1 MDLFDDLLA
10 RELIQDSTDLD
21 ALRARL
27 AEGPITVYYG
37 CDPSADSL
45 HVGNLIGLAVLR
57 RFQLA
62 GHRVIG
68 LAGGATGMIG
78 DPGGKSAERNLLD
91 AAELT
96 ANVAQIREQM
106 ARFID
111 FDADPPAILVDNR
124 DWTAQLSVL
133 DFLRD
138 PGKHITVQQM
148 TGKESVRARL
158 GSEQGLS
165 YTEFSYML
173 LQANDFAHLA
183 EHEGCELQ
191 IGGADQWGNISLGV
205 ELTRKRLGRH
215 VHGFTWPLLVRADGS
230 KYGKTAGGDT
240 MWLGSH
246 RMSPYAFF
254 QGWMHID
261 DADVRRLL
269 LQLTFLTPEECD
281 EIATEHAA
289 APERRV
295 GQRRLAREVTAL
307 VHGAEAAQAAQEA
320 SAILFGGDPT
330 EASEAAL
337 RMVAGEVDTTSIDAN
352 DLVSGLDV
360 VELLAASG
368 VAASKG
374 EARRLLEQG
383 GIRLNGETISAERVV
398 TGEDALYGSL
408 VLLRRGKKRW
418 HVLQVRE

>member
-10 RELIQDSTDLD
+10 RGLIQDSTDRD

-27 AEGPITVYYG
+27 AEGPVTVYYG

-45 HVGNLIGLAVLR
+45 HVGNLIGLVVLR

-62 GHRVIG
+62 GHRPIA

-78 DPGGKSAERNLLD
+78 DPGGKSAERNLLAD
-91 AAELT
+91 AELT
-96 ANVAQIREQM
+96 ANVERIREQM
-106 ARFID
+106 ARLID
-111 FDADPPAILVDNR
+111 FDDAEAPALLVDNR
-124 DWTAQLSVL
+124 DWTAEMSVL
-133 DFLRD
+133 EFLRD
-138 PGKHITVQQM
+138 PGKFVTVQQM
-148 TGKESVRARL
+148 TGKESVRSRL

-173 LQANDFAHLA
+173 LQANDYAHLA

-205 ELTRKRLGRH
+205 DLTRRRLGRH
-215 VHGFTWPLLVRADGS
+215 VHAFTWPLLTRADGS

-240 MWLGSH
+240 MWLGEQ

-269 LQLTFLTPEECD
+269 AQLTFLDLD
-281 EIATEHAA
+281 EVDAVASEHEAE
-289 APERRV
+289 PGRRT
-295 GQRRLAREVTAL
+295 GQRRLAQEVTTL
-307 VHGAEAAQAAQEA
+307 VHGAAAAVAAAEA

-330 EASEAAL
+330 TASEAAL
-337 RMVAGEVDTTSIDAN
+337 QMVAGEVETTELGGD
-352 DLVSGLDV
+352 DLVSGLPIVDV
-360 VELLAASG
+360 LVTTGLAG
-368 VAASKG
+368 SKG
-374 EARRLLEQG
+374 EARRLLDQG
-383 GIRLNGETISAERVV
+383 GVSLNGGTISAERVV
-398 TGEDALYGSL
+398 TREDGLYGSL

-418 HVLQVRE
+418 HVLRLR

>member
-10 RELIQDSTDLD
+10 RGLIQDSTDRD

-27 AEGPITVYYG
+27 AEGPVTVYYG

-45 HVGNLIGLAVLR
+45 HVGNLIGLVVLR

-62 GHRVIG
+62 GHRPIA

-78 DPGGKSAERNLLD
+78 DPGGKSAERNLLAD
-91 AAELT
+91 AELT
-96 ANVAQIREQM
+96 ANVARIREQM

-111 FDADPPAILVDNR
+111 FDDAEAPALLVDNR
-124 DWTAQLSVL
+124 DWTAEMSVL
-133 DFLRD
+133 EFLRD
-138 PGKHITVQQM
+138 PGKFVTVQQM
-148 TGKESVRARL
+148 TGKESVRSRL

-173 LQANDFAHLA
+173 LQANDYAHLA

-205 ELTRKRLGRH
+205 DLTRRRLGRH
-215 VHGFTWPLLVRADGS
+215 VHAFTWPLLTRADGS

-240 MWLGSH
+240 MWLGEQ

-269 LQLTFLTPEECD
+269 AQLTFLDLAEVD
-281 EIATEHAA
+281 AVASEHEAE
-289 APERRV
+289 PGRRT
-295 GQRRLAREVTAL
+295 GQRRLAQEVTTL
-307 VHGAEAAQAAQEA
+307 VHGAAAAVAAAEA

-330 EASEAAL
+330 TASEAAL
-337 RMVAGEVDTTSIDAN
+337 QMVAGE
-352 DLVSGLDV
+352 
-360 VELLAASG
+360 
-368 VAASKG
+368 
-374 EARRLLEQG
+374 
-383 GIRLNGETISAERVV
+383 
-398 TGEDALYGSL
+398 
-408 VLLRRGKKRW
+408 
-418 HVLQVRE
+418 